1 MNMVPANL
9 SALHVGKQFL
19 QGMNVISVLKDV
31 TASFHQG
38 QSYAIMGVSGTGKS
52 TLMHILAGL
61 DTPSS
66 GQMMYN
72 GVAFDAM
79 SGASFEQFLN
89 KHIGLVFQVPYL
101 IRELSV
107 IENVMMPGMIA
118 GHTRAACHERAYKLL
133 TDVGIAE
140 KAESKPASLS
150 GGQQQ
155 RAVLARALFN
165 NPSFLIADEPT
176 GSLDS
181 ATGIMIIELL
191 VQLQRTYG
199 MGIIVSTHDTYVAQ
213 RMDHRFQLRDGI
225 LHTL

>member
-1 MNMVPANL
+1 MSTTPANL
-9 SALHVGKQFL
+9 SALHVGKQFI
-19 QGMNVISVLKDV
+19 QGANSILVLKDV
-31 TASFHQG
+31 TASFNQG

-52 TLMHILAGL
+52 TLMHLLAGL
-61 DTPSS
+61 DAPSS
-66 GQMMYN
+66 GKVLFN

-79 SGASFEQFLN
+79 PEVLFEQFLN
-89 KHIGLVFQVPYL
+89 EQLGLVFQVPYL

-118 GHTRAACHERAYKLL
+118 GQSHASCRERAHKLL
-133 TDVGIAE
+133 ADVGITE

-165 NPSFLIADEPT
+165 SPSFLIADEPT

-181 ATGIMIIELL
+181 TTGMMIIELL
-191 VQLQRTYG
+191 VQLQHTYG

-213 RMDHRFQLRDGI
+213 RMDHQFQLRDGI